1 MSTLLSVK
9 NCIAAYD
16 KKWII
21 QDVSLDIEPGT
32 SIGLIGPN
40 GAGKTTLL
48 LSISGQFQPKGG
60 RVLFHGDDIYEK
72 NYHYKKLIGYVH
84 ESPFFYDFLTARE
97 FLFFVARLNG
107 MDRNIVGGKCDD
119 LLAAVRLAEEKDK
132 LTVQLSQGMRKK
144 LAIAAALI
152 HSPEI
157 VFLDE
162 ALNGIDVES
171 AFYIKNLL
179 IDYVKNGGTVVLS
192 THVLEVIEKMC
203 DRYIIIKNGKI
214 IADLHAQAFAMTKQA
229 NLEQHVLALLRD

>member
-16 KKWII
+16 KKLII
-21 QDVSLDIEPGT
+21 QDVSLDIEPGAF
-32 SIGLIGPN
+32 IGLIGPN

-48 LSISGQFQPKGG
+48 LTISGQFQPKAGH
-60 RVLFHGDDIYEK
+60 VFFNEKDIYEK
-72 NYHYKKLIGYVH
+72 NYHYKKHIGYVH

-107 MDRNIVGGKCDD
+107 MDRNIVGEKCDE
-119 LLAAVRLAEEKDK
+119 LLAAVRLSEEKDK

-152 HSPEI
+152 HSPKI

-179 IDYVKNGGTVVLS
+179 IEYVKNGGTVVLS

-203 DRYIIIKNGKI
+203 DRYVVLKSGRIVADVNAHEIKSV
-214 IADLHAQAFAMTKQA
+214 HV
-229 NLEQHVLALLRD
+229 NLEHHVLSLLQS